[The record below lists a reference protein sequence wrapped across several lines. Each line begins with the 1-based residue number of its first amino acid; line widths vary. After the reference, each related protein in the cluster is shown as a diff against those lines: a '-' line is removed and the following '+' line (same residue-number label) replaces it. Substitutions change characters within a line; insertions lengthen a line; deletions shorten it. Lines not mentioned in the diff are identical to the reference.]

1 MTASIH
7 GILVHVTLAAL
18 DPSADIIYDNLLPA
32 SEIQININIERLT
45 HTVDLSATRFF
56 LSHTLY
62 TAYFVEIFVDFFVC
76 SEFFFELYQYPMEST
91 EINTCFSVIIVEAFF
106 IPNLSSVFDISYEFI
121 LRKNRIFFHRQV

>member
-76 SEFFFELYQYPMEST
+76 SEFFFELYQYPM
-91 EINTCFSVIIVEAFF
+91 
-106 IPNLSSVFDISYEFI
+106 
-121 LRKNRIFFHRQV
+121 